1 MLNRKIAP
9 KITDAVEFHLALPP
23 YQKHILKNGVEL
35 YTIDLGTQDTLML
48 NWVFFAGNWYEEK
61 NLVAAATN
69 YLLKNGTSKRTAFA
83 INEHFEYFGAY
94 LNRHCQNETAEISL
108 HCLTKHVKE
117 LLPVV
122 SELITDAVF
131 PTDELDIYKKNMQ
144 QRLQVNLKKNDFVA
158 GRLIEAYL
166 FGKAHPYGKY
176 SSAEDYDALQQEE
189 IKNYYEKYYLHGHCI
204 IFAAG
209 KLPASLVQDIEE
221 NFGSLPITPSK
232 NAAGNIQHKIIPVA
246 EKKYKIINDPA
257 GVQGAIRIA
266 RNFPNRHHPDF
277 QKVQVLNNVF
287 GGFFGSRLM
296 ANIREDKGYTYG
308 IYSYLLNQLQESA
321 LMISTEAGLEV
332 NDATIE
338 EVYKEMK
345 SLRDEPIREEELQTT
360 RNFMI
365 GTILGDLDG
374 PFHVAGRWKSIVLN
388 NLDENYF
395 YRGINTIKT
404 ITPEELHALANK
416 YLLPDDFFELVVV

>member
-1 MLNRKIAP
+1 MLNRKKAP
-9 KITDAVEFHLALPP
+9 KIIDAVEFHLALPP
-23 YQKHILKNGVEL
+23 YQKYTLKNGVEL
-35 YTIDLGTQDTLML
+35 YTINLGTQDTLML

-61 NLVAAATN
+61 NLVAATTN
-69 YLLKNGTSKRTAFA
+69 YLLKNGTSKKNAFT
-83 INEHFEYFGAY
+83 INEHFEYYGAY

-108 HCLTKHVKE
+108 HCLTKHVNE

-122 SELITDAVF
+122 SELITDSVF
-131 PTDELDIYKKNMQ
+131 PQEELETYKRNMQ

-166 FGKAHPYGKY
+166 FGKDHPYGRY
-176 SSAEDYDALQQEE
+176 SELQDYDLLQQGE
-189 IKNYYEKYYLHGHCI
+189 IKDFYKNNYQNGRCI

-209 KLPASLVQDIEE
+209 KLPDGLIKEIE
-221 NFGSLPITPSK
+221 NHFGSLPLHPGK
-232 NAAGNIQHKIIPVA
+232 NAAGNIEHKISPAA
-246 EKKYKIINDPA
+246 EKKYKVINDPN
-257 GVQGAIRIA
+257 GVQGAIRIG
-266 RNFPNRHHPDF
+266 RSFPNRHHPDF
-277 QKVQVLNNVF
+277 QKMQVLNNVF

-308 IYSYLLNQLQESA
+308 IYSYLLNQIQESG
-321 LMISTEAGLEV
+321 LLISTEAGVEV
-332 NDATIE
+332 SDATIA

-345 SLRDEPIREEELQTT
+345 SLRDEPIGEEELQTT

-395 YRGINTIKT
+395 YKGINTIKT
-404 ITPEELHALANK
+404 ITPQELHALANK
-416 YLLPDDFFELVVV
+416 YLNPEDFYELVVV